1 MPRANEKIRA
11 HFVRVIG
18 ADKKMIGI
26 LPLQEAL
33 RLARAQG
40 LDLVELQPNADPPVC
55 GIMDLGKYLYELK
68 TKAKEIK
75 KKQHT
80 TNVREMRFSMK
91 INENDYQVKLKKIK
105 EFLAERTRVR
115 VLLPLRGREV
125 LHKNLAMNVIQR
137 LVEDLKDYATTE
149 GAPKVSGEGRQII
162 QIMLIPK

>member
-1 MPRANEKIRA
+1 
-11 HFVRVIG
+11 
-18 ADKKMIGI
+18 MIGI
-26 LPLQEAL
+26 LPIQEAL

-68 TKAKEIK
+68 TKAKAIK

-91 INENDYQVKLKKIK
+91 INENDYQVKLRKIR
-105 EFLAERTRVR
+105 EFLEERNRVR

-137 LVEDLKDYATTE
+137 LINDLQDCATTE
-149 GAPKVSGEGRQII
+149 SAPKISGEGRQII
-162 QIMLIPK
+162 QLMLIPRISPS

>member
-1 MPRANEKIRA
+1 
-11 HFVRVIG
+11 
-18 ADKKMIGI
+18 MIGI
-26 LPLQEAL
+26 LPIQEAL

-55 GIMDLGKYLYELK
+55 RIMDLGKYLYELK
-68 TKAKEIK
+68 TKAKAIK

-91 INENDYQVKLKKIK
+91 INENDYQVKLRKIR
-105 EFLAERTRVR
+105 EFLEERNRVR

-137 LVEDLKDYATTE
+137 LINDLQDCATTE
-149 GAPKVSGEGRQII
+149 SAPKISGEGRQII
-162 QIMLIPK
+162 QLMLIPRISPS